1 MNYRIINC
9 EQGTEAWLNAR
20 KGKLTASVAKKI
32 ITPTGKLSASA
43 KGLMIELATECVV
56 DDPTLKHRQERLE
69 FNDSI
74 AWGKLYEPEA
84 RECFTKY
91 TGYAVDEIGFL
102 QSTLF
107 PCLGISPDGL
117 FQIGETPCGLEI
129 KCPISTT
136 HAEWHYDNKLPDDH
150 KIQVHFSMA
159 VTGIKEW
166 HFISYYPGLEPFII
180 KIEYDEFTEKVKT
193 AAIEFAEKYATEAP
207 KIWGKIL
214 PKERL

>member
-32 ITPTGKLSASA
+32 ITPTGRLSASA

-56 DDPTLKHRQERLE
+56 DDPILKQRQDRLGNKDE
-69 FNDSI
+69 I
-74 AWGKLYEPEA
+74 AWGHLHEYDA
-84 RECFTKY
+84 RECFTRK
-91 TGYAVDEIGFL
+91 TGYAIDQVGFIQSMLAPCIGL
-102 QSTLF
+102 
-107 PCLGISPDGL
+107 SPDGM
-117 FQIGETPCGLEI
+117 FQIGESAAGLEM
-129 KCPISTT
+129 KCPITTT

-180 KIEYDEFTEKVKT
+180 KTEYDEFTEKVKT

-207 KIWGKIL
+207 KIWDKIL
-214 PKERL
+214 PKEK